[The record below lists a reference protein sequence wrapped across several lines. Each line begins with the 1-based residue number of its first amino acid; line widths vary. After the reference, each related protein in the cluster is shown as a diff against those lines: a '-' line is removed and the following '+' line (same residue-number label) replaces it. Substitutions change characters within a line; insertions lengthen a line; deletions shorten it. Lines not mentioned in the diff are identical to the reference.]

1 MKQFKTETQGYV
13 YFIQVLNL
21 RMYSADSE
29 RLTDWKVSEVGRQ
42 IYDPLKRLQN
52 VHSHAACTL

>member
-1 MKQFKTETQGYV
+1 MKQFKTETQDHV

-42 IYDPLKRLQN
+42 IYDPPKRLRN